1 MVCFVYANAYSIKK
15 VFIVMNEIQKQ
26 KQQNRQKKGKK
37 EKKHFFPKN
46 ERNPNIILS
55 FYKKNKNKDKRPNEK
70 RLNSMFSVSLL
81 FSSR

>member
-1 MVCFVYANAYSIKK
+1 
-15 VFIVMNEIQKQ
+15 MNEIQKQ

-55 FYKKNKNKDKRPNEK
+55 F
-70 RLNSMFSVSLL
+70 
-81 FSSR
+81 